1 MREELV
7 KKIIEELSA
16 ERVLTKQVLDH
27 LVSHHE
33 VNLENL
39 GEYFQRVRE
48 TTTVEIDDIED
59 YEIDLAFSPLFTPRL
74 RDRAKYS
81 NLLDQADVR
90 PEETEEIIDSIM
102 QVKCEAKFRY
112 HDAVFA
118 MPLHEVLIR
127 RYVRLLNLTTQLSSR
142 MQKAIEQY
150 VPEPAHDIAKA
161 LAKDSVWLAERRQD
175 FLISFL
181 KVFKE
186 KNNFTVDKMD
196 FLTDFVRTYR
206 PMSIL
211 NMDSMLHNL
220 IEACNEDI
228 HKIEGGHYLYY
239 HDLVERHYMGSDNE
253 QSLSEKLLHSKE
265 RTIIMATELKK
276 DFASICE
283 TQPEYMASVRESPQG
298 ASPHKA

>member
-39 GEYFQRVRE
+39 GEYFRRVRE

-81 NLLDQADVR
+81 KLLDHGDVR
-90 PEETEEIIDSIM
+90 PDEMEGFIDTIM
-102 QVKCEAKFRY
+102 QAKCEAKFRC
-112 HDAVFA
+112 HDTVFA

-127 RYVRLLNLTTQLSSR
+127 RYVRLLNLTTQLSPR
-142 MQKAIEQY
+142 MKKAVEQY
-150 VPEPAHDIAKA
+150 VPEPEQDTAKA
-161 LAKDSVWLAERRQD
+161 LAKDSVWLAEHRQD

-186 KNNFTVDKMD
+186 KNNFTMDKMD

-220 IEACNEDI
+220 IEACHEDI

-265 RTIIMATELKK
+265 RTIIMATELKE
-276 DFASICE
+276 DFAFLCE
-283 TQPEYMASVRESPQG
+283 TQREYMASVKESLLG
-298 ASPHKA
+298 EIAT